1 MDYKGYTEY
10 TFANDVEMANFYGN
24 MAENSLSLMV
34 NEYCLLYSHDGVLV
48 DKIKWDGIKNI
59 AVTYKAINNDWFS
72 KIKPINIEQELAFDM
87 LQDKNTTIKL
97 VTGRMGSGKTYLTVC
112 HALQALKQNKFD
124 KIIYLRNNV
133 SVKDVPEIGYLP
145 GTELEK
151 ICNFALPVA
160 DALGGKD
167 GLNILMMQ
175 GKLEIVPL
183 GFIRGRDFK
192 NSAIIVSEAENLTAQ
207 HVQLIIGRVGEGST
221 LYFDGDIKQVDK
233 KIFETNNG
241 ITKAID
247 VLKGNKLF
255 GYVQL
260 QKTERSETAA
270 LADLFD

>member
-10 TFANDVEMANFYGN
+10 TFANDVEMANFYEN
-24 MAENSLSLMV
+24 MAENSLGLMA

-183 GFIRGRDFK
+183 GFIRGRTSRTLPLLYRK
-192 NSAIIVSEAENLTAQ
+192 PKTS
-207 HVQLIIGRVGEGST
+207 RPST
-221 LYFDGDIKQVDK
+221 FSL
-233 KIFETNNG
+233 
-241 ITKAID
+241 
-247 VLKGNKLF
+247 L
-255 GYVQL
+255 
-260 QKTERSETAA
+260 
-270 LADLFD
+270 